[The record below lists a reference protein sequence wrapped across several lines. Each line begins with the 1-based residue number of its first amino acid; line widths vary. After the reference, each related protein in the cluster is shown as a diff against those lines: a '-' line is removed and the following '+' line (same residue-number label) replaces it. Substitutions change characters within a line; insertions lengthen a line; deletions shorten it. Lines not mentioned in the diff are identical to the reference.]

1 MKEYFLLIPDGK
13 SKFKCDIIEWDGTGE
28 LLDFM
33 YQAIGCSSVETIRL
47 PLERLKT
54 QLLFIVDEE
63 GLFRDN
69 KLNWILSPLY
79 GGRIMGKAL
88 CGTQGIRDGEPD
100 IVGFPDK
107 DTAYN
112 AARDIF
118 REYMRK

>member
-13 SKFKCDIIEWDGTGE
+13 SKFEFDIIEWDGSEE
-28 LLDFM
+28 LPDFM
-33 YQAIGCSSVETIRL
+33 YHAIGCSTIEPVYIRQTL
-47 PLERLKT
+47 P

-69 KLNWILSPLY
+69 KLNLILSRLY
-79 GGRIMGKAL
+79 GGLIIGKVL
-88 CGTQGIRDGEPD
+88 CGTQGVRDGEPD

-107 DTAYN
+107 DTAYR
-112 AARDIF
+112 AAQDIF